1 MGTGEEIKG
10 KESRKVKMSR
20 EKLGR
25 WREGR
30 QIDDDKRGLYGSL
43 GIRKK
48 KETSSTE
55 ANTNKAK
62 SKVDAACVAFR
73 LIIL

>member
-25 WREGR
+25 SREGT
-30 QIDDDKRGLYGSL
+30 QTDDDKDSPVWKFWNG
-43 GIRKK
+43 KK
-48 KETSSTE
+48 GVSSTE
-55 ANTNKAK
+55 ANTNKTK

-73 LIIL
+73 LILL

>member
-25 WREGR
+25 SREGT
-30 QIDDDKRGLYGSL
+30 QTDDDKDSPVWKFRNG
-43 GIRKK
+43 K
-48 KETSSTE
+48 KE
-55 ANTNKAK
+55 
-62 SKVDAACVAFR
+62 CPR
-73 LIIL
+73 QRRILTKQNRK

>member
-1 MGTGEEIKG
+1 
-10 KESRKVKMSR
+10 MSR

-30 QIDDDKRGLYGSL
+30 QIDDDKRDLYGSL
-43 GIRKK
+43 GIKK

-73 LIIL
+73 LIILYVPSSYLGRQTG